1 MLPDNVKTQ
10 IRAIY
15 KDIATA
21 LPNFVPRREQNFM
34 VAEISKTLAG
44 EYDKDRRII
53 VVEAGT
59 GIGKSLSYILG
70 TIPLALASKK
80 SVHCHRNCR
89 TSGAVATQRL
99 ALLSG
104 TIGFEF
110 SVWFS
115 ERSATLCLSFKTSY
129 AGW

>member
-1 MLPDNVKTQ
+1 MLPDNVKNQ

-15 KDIATA
+15 KDIAAA
-21 LPNFVPRREQNFM
+21 LPNFRPRREQNFM

-44 EYDKDRRII
+44 DYDKDRRII

-80 SVHCHRNCR
+80 KVCIS
-89 TSGAVATQRL
+89 TATVALQEQ
-99 ALLSG
+99 LLHKDLP
-104 TIGFEF
+104 F
-110 SVWFS
+110 
-115 ERSATLCLSFKTSY
+115 
-129 AGW
+129 

>member
-21 LPNFVPRREQNFM
+21 LPHFRPRREQNYM

-44 EYDKDRRII
+44 DYDKDRRII

-80 SVHCHRNCR
+80 KSVSPPRPSPCKNNYCIK
-89 TSGAVATQRL
+89 TCPSS
-99 ALLSG
+99 LSNP
-104 TIGFEF
+104 
-110 SVWFS
+110 
-115 ERSATLCLSFKTSY
+115 A
-129 AGW
+129 